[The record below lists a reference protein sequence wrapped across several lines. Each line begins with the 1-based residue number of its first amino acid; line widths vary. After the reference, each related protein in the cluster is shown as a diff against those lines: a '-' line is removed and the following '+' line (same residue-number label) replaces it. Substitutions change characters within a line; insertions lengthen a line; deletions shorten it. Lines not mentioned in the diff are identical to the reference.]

1 MRTRPDAAPPEPT
14 APIEPR
20 TRADVV
26 PLRRPSTDLADIGDE
41 AVIAACATGDPI
53 ARAALFERH
62 VSAVHRFVSR
72 LCYDAATVDDL
83 VQSTFIAAYRA
94 APRFRAGGRARP
106 WLFGIAANL
115 TRTHLRSEGRRVRA
129 LTAIASL
136 HRDEPAVDPAH
147 RDRLVRLPA
156 AIAALSHDLRA
167 ALVLVDLE
175 GESGRDAAAALGIPE
190 GTLWRR
196 VFVARRAVRKF
207 VDGGEP

>member
-1 MRTRPDAAPPEPT
+1 MTKPRLDAGPEPT
-14 APIEPR
+14 DAPR
-20 TRADVV
+20 DRAVVV

-53 ARAALFERH
+53 ARAALFQRH
-62 VSAVHRFVSR
+62 VAAVHRFVAR

-115 TRTHLRSEGRRVRA
+115 SRSHIRREGRRVRA

-136 HRDEPAVDPAH
+136 QRDEPAVELDPAR
-147 RDRLVRLPA
+147 RDRIARLPA

-175 GESGRDAAAALGIPE
+175 GESGREAATALGVPE

-207 VDGGEP
+207 VDGGER